1 MRADGR
7 WFTEIG
13 GIALCLASVLGC
25 STSSEPGEQE
35 IWLAEPIPYTSSLP
49 ARCDGLVVM
58 SGNQLT
64 AAQPIHFDFARSQVR
79 AEDEP
84 TLDCMA
90 AAEIDQPVTIL
101 LQGHTDSI
109 GSASDNQELGE
120 RRAQAAAF
128 YLQAHGVDSSQLI
141 ESSAGEASPVAPNR
155 NPLGRAANRRVEF
168 YPTDSQ

>member
-13 GIALCLASVLGC
+13 VISCCLLAAQGC
-25 STSSEPGEQE
+25 STSGEPPEQE
-35 IWLAEPIPYTSSLP
+35 IWLAEPMPYTSSLP
-49 ARCDGLVVM
+49 ARCEGLVVM

-79 AEDEP
+79 TEDEP

-90 AAEIDQPVTIL
+90 AAEIDQPVTLL

-109 GSASDNQELGE
+109 GSMSDNQQLGE

-128 YLQAHGVDSSQLI
+128 YLQAHGVDNTRLL
-141 ESSAGEASPVAPNR
+141 ESSAGETSPVAPND
-155 NPLGRAANRRVEF
+155 NPQGRAANRRVEF
-168 YPTDSQ
+168 YPTPSP

>member
-35 IWLAEPIPYTSSLP
+35 IWLAEPVPYTSSLP
-49 ARCDGLVVM
+49 ARCEGLVVM

-64 AAQPIHFDFARSQVR
+64 AAQPIHFDFARTQVR

-90 AAEIDQPVTIL
+90 AASIDQPVTIL

-109 GSASDNQELGE
+109 GSASDNQQLGE

-128 YLQAHGVDSSQLI
+128 YLQAHGVDNAKLL
-141 ESSAGEASPVAPNR
+141 ESSAGESSPVAPNSSSQ
-155 NPLGRAANRRVEF
+155 GRAVNRRVEF
-168 YPTDSQ
+168 YPTSPQ